1 MVEQMAD
8 HAGHKPDELLVDSGY
23 VSMHHLEFCEQAG
36 ITLYGPCQE
45 NDFSVQNGK
54 KMQCNQKT
62 ELPKSAF
69 RWLPDEQSYQ
79 CPEGHRLLLSAKQT
93 QRRADYPMTLNLYT
107 CPAEHCLACPRQ
119 KACTRSPHK
128 GRSVSRMEN
137 EELLDALR
145 ARMQTD
151 EAKRLYKL
159 RSRTVELNYADL
171 KEHRG
176 LRRFHCRGRY
186 RAKAEAGS
194 LVLAHNLLFIQAQR
208 RHAHARNAEAKT
220 PQTPCAA

>member
-1 MVEQMAD
+1 
-8 HAGHKPDELLVDSGY
+8 
-23 VSMHHLEFCEQAG
+23 LEFCEQAG

-45 NDFSVQNGK
+45 NDYSVPNGK
-54 KMQCNQKT
+54 KAQGNQKT

-79 CPEGHRLLLSAKQT
+79 CPEGHRLPFRGKQT
-93 QRRADYPMTLNLYT
+93 QRRAGYTITLHLYT

-119 KACTRSPHK
+119 QACTRSPHK

-145 ARMQTD
+145 ARMETG

-159 RSRTVELNYADL
+159 RNRTVELNYADM

-176 LRRFHCRGRY
+176 LRRFHGRGPH
-186 RAKAEAGS
+186 RARAELS
-194 LVLAHNLLFIQAQR
+194 TLVLAHNLLFVQAKR
-208 RHAHARNAEAKT
+208 RARRERPANGQT
-220 PQTPCAA
+220 CQTPCAA